1 MNELRQSIEHTEK
14 ALEVKIARL
23 EENQLKTV
31 REKQF
36 KNRWHQRGKEEIM
49 GRLWKGAVYI
59 F

>member
-14 ALEVKIARL
+14 ALEAKIARL

-36 KNRWHQRGKEEIM
+36 KNRWHQRGKE
-49 GRLWKGAVYI
+49 
-59 F
+59 